1 MIASL
6 IEFPE
11 DIATAIRHLKST
23 LPLLTRDKLAPN
35 PINYGVYYLYAS
47 NRSGELRRQLD
58 SLQTAGETASEQQL
72 ISLFRQYLLE
82 EHGAE
87 QHRATGHLHLLAQGV
102 QAALQDSIRCANDMD
117 RRLGESRQQVTAA
130 RDSRDIDRAIVELL
144 RSIEFL
150 NDCNRDYRRIVQSAD
165 AEIDRLRTELN
176 RLQRASDIDEL
187 MQLYNHAALLSQIGR
202 LINDRRNVPQPFSL
216 IMMDI
221 DFFKSI
227 NDRYGHLMGDRVLQR
242 IGSVLLQQLRPDT
255 VAARFGG
262 EEFVILC
269 RDTDLDQAA
278 RLAERLRDQ
287 IQRLRIRMRNSDATL
302 DSITASFG
310 VAAFR
315 DDDTID
321 TLLDRAD
328 RALYAAKDNGR
339 NRVEMETT

>member
-1 MIASL
+1 VINSL

-11 DIATAIRHLKST
+11 DIATAIRHLKTT

-58 SLQTAGETASEQQL
+58 SLQINGATASEQQL
-72 ISLFRQYLLE
+72 LSLFRQYLLE

-87 QHRATGHLHLLAQGV
+87 QHRATGHLNLLAQGV

-117 RRLGESRQQVTAA
+117 RRLGESRNQVCAA
-130 RDSRDIDRAIVELL
+130 RDSSDIDRAIVELL
-144 RSIEFL
+144 RSIEAL
-150 NDCNRDYRRIVQSAD
+150 SDCNRDYRRIVQGAD

-176 RLQRASDIDEL
+176 RLQRASDIDDL
-187 MQLYNHAALLSQIGR
+187 TQLYNRSALLRQLGR
-202 LINDRRNVPQPFSL
+202 LINDHRNDPQPLSL

-242 IGSVLLQQLRPDT
+242 IGSVLLQQLRADT
-255 VAARFGG
+255 IAARFGG

-269 RDTDLDQAA
+269 RETDLASAA
-278 RLAERLRDQ
+278 MLAERLRDQ
-287 IQRLRIRMRNSDATL
+287 LQRLRIRMRNSDATL
-302 DSITASFG
+302 DNITASFG

-315 DDDTID
+315 ADDTID
-321 TLLDRAD
+321 SLLDRAD
-328 RALYAAKDNGR
+328 RALYAAKHKGR
-339 NRVEMETT
+339 NRVELESA